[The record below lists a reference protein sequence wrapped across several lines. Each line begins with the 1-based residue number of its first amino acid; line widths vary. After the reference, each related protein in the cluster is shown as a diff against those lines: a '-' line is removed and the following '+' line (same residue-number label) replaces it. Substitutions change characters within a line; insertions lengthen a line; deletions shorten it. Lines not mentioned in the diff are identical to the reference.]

1 MPEFIHPGVFVEE
14 VSFRSKSIEG
24 VSTSTAGFVGATAV
38 GPTDGPVRISSLADF
53 ERTYGYG
60 CRLTFAGADAPVDN
74 YMWHA
79 ARVFFA
85 QGGERLFVQ
94 RVIGPEERRPG
105 AAEYEL
111 GLRKLEKSPEV
122 AIVAA
127 PGEPIAQTLVEHAER
142 TRYRFAVVDP
152 ASGQTV
158 DGVVALRDAI
168 NSSYAALYYPWV
180 RVHDPITETE
190 IDLPPSGFVAG
201 IYARNDINRGVFK
214 APADEP
220 LTGAA
225 GLATRLSDREAAA
238 LSSRGIN
245 ALRSSGSRH
254 VRLWGARTMS
264 ANPEWKYV
272 HIRRY
277 FLYLEH
283 SIDRGTQWTV
293 FDPNGEDLWASVR
306 STISDFLLAE
316 FRRGALA
323 GDKAEESFVVR
334 CDRITM
340 TQNDLDNGRLV
351 CVVGVAP
358 LWPAE
363 FVDIHVGRWTADHHG
378 P

>member
-1 MPEFIHPGVFVEE
+1 
-14 VSFRSKSIEG
+14 
-24 VSTSTAGFVGATAV
+24 
-38 GPTDGPVRISSLADF
+38 
-53 ERTYGYG
+53 
-60 CRLTFAGADAPVDN
+60 
-74 YMWHA
+74 
-79 ARVFFA
+79 
-85 QGGERLFVQ
+85 
-94 RVIGPEERRPG
+94 
-105 AAEYEL
+105 
-111 GLRKLEKSPEV
+111 
-122 AIVAA
+122 
-127 PGEPIAQTLVEHAER
+127 
-142 TRYRFAVVDP
+142 
-152 ASGQTV
+152 
-158 DGVVALRDAI
+158 
-168 NSSYAALYYPWV
+168 
-180 RVHDPITETE
+180 
-190 IDLPPSGFVAG
+190 
-201 IYARNDINRGVFK
+201 
-214 APADEP
+214 
-220 LTGAA
+220 
-225 GLATRLSDREAAA
+225 
-238 LSSRGIN
+238 
-245 ALRSSGSRH
+245 
-254 VRLWGARTMS
+254 MS